1 MVQFRAPLPEVFF
14 YGIIMVMKMSYYA
27 RRKIRMA
34 IKGLVVVLLVIN
46 IAILGW
52 SLIKDSDWYLSIV
65 LLPLPPDETPPT
77 IILKGGENVTIPINK
92 TFQDDGVEA
101 YDARSETTVTIES
114 DVNTD
119 EEGDYLVK
127 YIASDERGN
136 IATAERRVKVI
147 RPTGTVYLTFD
158 DGPSPYTGKLL
169 DVLKQYGVKATF
181 FVTGAGPDD
190 MIKREYDEGHAIGLH
205 TASHQYSYIY
215 SSIDNFLADLYAVQD
230 RVKNITG
237 YTSMLMRFPGGSSNT
252 VSARYDGRSH
262 IMSKLVQEVEARGFV
277 YFDWNVL
284 SGDAGETDVTSIVK
298 DNVINGLKE
307 GGNSVVLQHDVKD
320 YSVDAVEGII
330 QYGLEHGY
338 VFDKLG
344 MDSFTAHH
352 GVNN

>member
-1 MVQFRAPLPEVFF
+1 M
-14 YGIIMVMKMSYYA
+14 
-27 RRKIRMA
+27 
-34 IKGLVVVLLVIN
+34 
-46 IAILGW
+46 
-52 SLIKDSDWYLSIV
+52 
-65 LLPLPPDETPPT
+65 
-77 IILKGGENVTIPINK
+77 
-92 TFQDDGVEA
+92 
-101 YDARSETTVTIES
+101 
-114 DVNTD
+114 
-119 EEGDYLVK
+119 
-127 YIASDERGN
+127 
-136 IATAERRVKVI
+136 
-147 RPTGTVYLTFD
+147 
-158 DGPSPYTGKLL
+158 
-169 DVLKQYGVKATF
+169 KATF